1 MNAVAKT
8 LIFNDLQLDKN
19 GYLAEPNSWNIQVAE
34 LFAKDEALILSDDHW
49 QVIHYVRNFYTEFNK
64 SPSIR
69 PLVKYLAK
77 QLGEEKG
84 NSIYLMLLFPGGPA
98 KQATRIAGLPK
109 PARCI

>member
-1 MNAVAKT
+1 MSI
-8 LIFNDLQLDKN
+8 IFSDLALDKN
-19 GYLAEPNSWNIQVAE
+19 GYLADPSLWTLDIAK
-34 LFAKDEALILSDDHW
+34 LFAADEELELNDDHW
-49 QVIHYVRNFYTEFNK
+49 QVIHYVRNFYEQFNK

-77 QLGEEKG
+77 ELGEEKG
-84 NSIYLMLLFPGGPA
+84 NSIFLMLLFPGGPA